1 MIRIIESS
9 PLQIMRKLLIFI
21 LFSSWSLQAQNKTGI
36 TGKPDTSFANYSA
49 WRSLLKE
56 DSTVRLAN
64 FQSSKSKVQSFV
76 YKTLG
81 SRILVVDEYSIST
94 SRVQPTLL
102 FFHGGGWRTGHRSQ
116 HIPLAKA
123 LADRGY
129 RVFLVEYRLSTEA
142 LYPAAMQDAQ
152 AALQWVSKRKNVGE
166 IYVAG
171 YSAGGQMAALLGSV
185 QDENTY
191 GKGVKV
197 AAVID
202 IDGILA
208 FIHPESGEG
217 DDSKKTSAATYYF
230 GYNKVDGEA
239 IWKEGSALNHVT
251 KSDPPVLFLNS
262 GVERMHAGR
271 TDFMHKMAALGI
283 HSEYYTFEKSPHTF
297 VLMNHWFD
305 QVVDRMERFMKNF
318 HKN

>member
-9 PLQIMRKLLIFI
+9 PLQIMRKLLI
-21 LFSSWSLQAQNKTGI
+21 LFLLGCWSLQAQNKSGI

-56 DSTVRLAN
+56 DSTVRLADY
-64 FQSSKSKVQSFV
+64 QSSKSKVQSFV
-76 YKTLG
+76 YRTIGTRK
-81 SRILVVDEYSIST
+81 LVVDEYAIS
-94 SRVQPTLL
+94 SRKLPTLV

-142 LYPAAMQDAQ
+142 LYPAAMLDAQ
-152 AALQWVSKRKNVGE
+152 SALQWVAKRKNVGE
-166 IYVAG
+166 IYVGG
-171 YSAGGQMAALLGSV
+171 YSAGGQMAALLGAV

-191 GKGVKV
+191 GKGVKISGS
-197 AAVID
+197 ID
-202 IDGILA
+202 LDGILA

-217 DDSKKTSAATYYF
+217 DDSKRTSAATYYF
-230 GYNKVDGEA
+230 GYNKKEGEA
-239 IWKEGSALNHVT
+239 IWNEASALSHVT
-251 KSDPPVLFLNS
+251 KGDSPILFLNS

-271 TDFMHKMAALGI
+271 TDFMKKMAALNI
-283 HSEYYTFEKSPHTF
+283 HTEYYTFENAPHTF

-305 QVVDRMERFMKNF
+305 QVVDRMDRFMKE
-318 HKN
+318 

>member
-9 PLQIMRKLLIFI
+9 SLQIMRNLLIF
-21 LFSSWSLQAQNKTGI
+21 LLLSSLSLHSQNKSGI

-49 WRSLLKE
+49 WQNLLKE
-56 DSTVRLAN
+56 DPTVRLAEV
-64 FQSSKSKVQSFV
+64 QSSKSKVQSFV
-76 YKTLG
+76 YKTMG
-81 SRILVVDEYSIST
+81 TRKLVVDEYAVSST
-94 SRVQPTLL
+94 RKLPSLV

-116 HIPLAKA
+116 HISLAKA

-152 AALQWVSKRKNVGE
+152 AALQWVSKRVNVGP
-166 IYVAG
+166 IFVAG

-191 GKGVKV
+191 GKGVKL
-197 AAVID
+197 AGVID
-202 IDGILA
+202 VDGILA

-217 DDSKKTSAATYYF
+217 DDSKRTSAATYYF

-239 IWKEGSALNHVT
+239 IWKEGSALSHVT
-251 KSDPPVLFLNS
+251 KKDPPVLFLNS

-271 TDFMHKMAALGI
+271 TDFVQKMAALGI
-283 HSEYYTFEKSPHTF
+283 HAEFYTFEKSPHTF
-297 VLMNHWFD
+297 ILMNHWFD
-305 QVVDRMERFMKNF
+305 QVVERMDMFMRKWR
-318 HKN
+318 K

>member
-9 PLQIMRKLLIFI
+9 PLQIMRYILIF
-21 LFSSWSLQAQNKTGI
+21 LLLGSMGLQAQNKSGI
-36 TGKPDTSFANYSA
+36 TGKPDTSFTNYSA
-49 WRSLLKE
+49 LKMVSKQ
-56 DSTVRLAN
+56 DPSIRLAEV
-64 FQSSKSKVQSFV
+64 QSSKSKVQSFV
-76 YKTLG
+76 YKTIGTRKLM
-81 SRILVVDEYSIST
+81 VDEYAT
-94 SRVQPTLL
+94 SATRKLPTLV

-142 LYPAAMQDAQ
+142 LYPSAMLDAQ

-166 IYVAG
+166 IYVGG

-197 AAVID
+197 AGVID

-217 DDSKKTSAATYYF
+217 DDSKRVSAATHYF

-239 IWKEGSALNHVT
+239 IWKEASALSHVT
-251 KSDPPVLFLNS
+251 KGDPPVLFLNS
-262 GVERMHAGR
+262 NDERMHAGR
-271 TDFMHKMAALGI
+271 DDLG
-283 HSEYYTFEKSPHTF
+283 EKWPILGYIRSILHFKIPIIRLF
-297 VLMNHWFD
+297 
-305 QVVDRMERFMKNF
+305 
-318 HKN
+318 